1 MYSASNGL
9 VLICYMIVCY
19 PAMSLA
25 MLSVTVIPS
34 SPFVLQLSV
43 PAAIEEMLNVDVN
56 FNLTN

>member
-9 VLICYMIVCY
+9 VLICYIIVCY

-34 SPFVLQLSV
+34 SPSVLGYL
-43 PAAIEEMLNVDVN
+43 LF
-56 FNLTN
+56 FNYQFLPPLKRCWT